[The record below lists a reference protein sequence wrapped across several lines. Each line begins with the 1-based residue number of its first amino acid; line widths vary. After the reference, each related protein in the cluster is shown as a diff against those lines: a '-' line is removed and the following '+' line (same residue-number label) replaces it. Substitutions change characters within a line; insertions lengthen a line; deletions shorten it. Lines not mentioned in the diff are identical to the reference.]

1 MGPSFIRSCAGDRC
15 TTGNSPTLTRRLN
28 LKWNYSLDGWLL
40 RQAWQQ
46 RIKNIDNLP
55 NEILTCHR
63 VFLFTAYLFP
73 TSVASKQ
80 DFNASGCWIFKDA
93 SLTLLLTFAR
103 SADDQW
109 WVGRSGGNITSEGMH
124 YSYVTYDKEV
134 SFSAGLNN
142 INKKNH
148 FLSEVGLNHQS
159 RTRPVRPEWPVY
171 PRTCPRERPFVSIR
185 AERNLQDVTLER
197 GVARAGCFWH
207 LSRWWSGSSGTNGG
221 TRNAVGATY
230 RGGVEMSAGTVRH
243 SEWRT
248 LHSRKRSP
256 EIQTRL
262 QMHNYRYG

>member
-1 MGPSFIRSCAGDRC
+1 MGPSFIRSGAGDRC

-46 RIKNIDNLP
+46 WIKNIDNLP
-55 NEILTCHR
+55 NEILTCRR

-109 WVGRSGGNITSEGMH
+109 RVGRSGGNITSEGMH

-134 SFSAGLNN
+134 SFISWTQQHYQEESLSIWGGPESSEPNSPIPTRMTSLS
-142 INKKNH
+142 KKAT
-148 FLSEVGLNHQS
+148 S
-159 RTRPVRPEWPVY
+159 RTPV
-171 PRTCPRERPFVSIR
+171 CLHLSG
-185 AERNLQDVTLER
+185 AESPGCHTWTVI
-197 GVARAGCFWH
+197 ARAGCFWH
-207 LSRWWSGSSGTNGG
+207 LSRW
-221 TRNAVGATY
+221 
-230 RGGVEMSAGTVRH
+230 
-243 SEWRT
+243 
-248 LHSRKRSP
+248 
-256 EIQTRL
+256 
-262 QMHNYRYG
+262 